1 MQIQHLQKKFP
12 LIIAIAFGILAIVLL
27 NIYLKQKE
35 ADLLV
40 KVKEAVQRGGIQGA
54 GGQAQQIGVVL
65 LAQKDIPV
73 QTPITPSDLMIKEVP
88 VEYIQ
93 PGAVAS
99 LDQVIGQL
107 AIAPITAGEQILST
121 KISSPGKIG
130 KTLSDIT
137 PEGKRAITASIDDFS
152 SIAGLISPGDH
163 VDVFAFITAP
173 QGEGGSSVPGIDTSS
188 PRLVSLFQDVTVLAV
203 GGEFTM
209 IAKNEQPAKVGGT
222 TAGMGTVTF
231 ALSPQEAVLL
241 TFVQEHGKIK
251 LVLRSSQD
259 IKTEEVKPA
268 DWDSLFQYLYPSAKK
283 ASTSEEKED
292 VVEIFHGLRKE
303 VVPLRDK

>member
-1 MQIQHLQKKFP
+1 MQIQHLQKRFP
-12 LIIAIAFGILAIVLL
+12 LIIAIAFGILAIFLL

-40 KVKEAVQRGGIQGA
+40 KVKETVQRGGAQGA

-65 LAQKDIPV
+65 LAQKDIPS

-107 AIAPITAGEQILST
+107 AIAPITAGEQILNT
-121 KISSPGKIG
+121 KIAPPGKIS

-137 PEGKRAITASIDDFS
+137 PEGKRAVTTSIEDFS
-152 SIAGLISPGDH
+152 SVAGLITPGDH
-163 VDVFAFITAP
+163 VDVFAFITPP
-173 QGEGGSSVPGIDTSS
+173 QEEGSSVPGIDGSN

-203 GGEFTM
+203 GGEFATM
-209 IAKNEQPAKVGGT
+209 VAKKEPTKPAGGGT
-222 TAGMGTVTF
+222 GTNTVTL
-231 ALSPQEAVLL
+231 ALSPQEAALL

-251 LVLRSSQD
+251 LALRSSRD

-268 DWDSLFQYLYPSAKK
+268 DWDSLLQYLYPSTKK
-283 ASTSEEKED
+283 EPTSEEKEN
-292 VVEIFHGLRKE
+292 VVEIYHGLRKE
-303 VVPLRDK
+303 VVPLRDQ